1 MGQSDDVIT
10 MTTQDRIWIRV
21 QEGEIDLQ
29 QAIDLLA
36 EYYEAKG
43 DFAREDSVIERQ
55 NENTNIT

>member
-1 MGQSDDVIT
+1 

-43 DFAREDSVIERQ
+43 DVAREDSVIERQ